1 MLRAPITFPSPSH
14 LPRSA
19 MARSPSEEPK
29 PTITDNQT
37 DELKRLDTI
46 LKISTELKSRELR
59 EKFRQMVIDGHR
71 AKDRAK
77 AQVRTFNLDRPMVW
91 VAEFVQFARLLEEKK
106 VSDEAVDEA
115 ERELQGLRNEVSRS
129 ARILG
134 D

>member
-1 MLRAPITFPSPSH
+1 MLCVPITLPSPSH

-71 AKDRAK
+71 AK

-129 ARILG
+129 ARILR